1 MHVNFKQ
8 KPINLFFLLLFCP
21 VSHFSLTYA
30 ESLKREDGN
39 L

>member
-8 KPINLFFLLLFCP
+8 KPINLFLLLFCP
-21 VSHFSLTYA
+21 VWHFSLTYA